1 MVWRFEEGEDLR
13 QAFCRVAEEEI
24 ARVRAGLAAEEADRS
39 KAIHMARQGFKRLR
53 ALARLARPTLR
64 RRFAAENRRWRDAGR
79 LLSGSRDRT
88 VLMESF
94 DNLMTN
100 CSVDL
105 PASAIRSLRN
115 RILEGAAVPAPS
127 ETDAKVEQVIGLIDK
142 AAKDLATLNWPK
154 SSEALVGGFH
164 RSQRELR
171 KSWKKARKEG
181 SPEAL
186 HDWRKRVK
194 DQSAQLRLFRNIV
207 PDALKALREDAK
219 KTAEYLGEEHD
230 LWMLSSRLSEITAP
244 PRKARD
250 LLLKAVEE
258 RRAVLRRKAFEL
270 GERFSS
276 NNPKAFAREV
286 GEAWEAAS
294 PTPSKKPRRKK
305 PRSVRPAPGGAS
317 TSQAG

>member
-24 ARVRAGLAAEEADRS
+24 ARVRAGLAAGEADRS

-53 ALARLARPTLR
+53 ALARLARPTLG
-64 RRFAAENRRWRDAGR
+64 RRFAAENRRWRNAGR
-79 LLSGSRDRT
+79 LLSGSRDRI

-94 DNLMTN
+94 DNFVTN
-100 CSVDL
+100 GSVDL

-142 AAKDLATLNWPK
+142 AAKDIAALNWPK

-219 KTAEYLGEEHD
+219 ETAEYLGEEHD
-230 LWMLSSRLSEITAP
+230 LWMLSSRLSGITAP
-244 PRKARD
+244 PRKGRD

-294 PTPSKKPRRKK
+294 PTPGKKPRRKK
-305 PRSVRPAPGGAS
+305 PRSAQPAPGGAS

>member
-1 MVWRFEEGEDLR
+1 MVWRFEQGEDLR
-13 QAFCRVAEEEI
+13 QAFRRVAEEEI
-24 ARVRAGLAAEEADRS
+24 ARIRAGLAAGEADRAR
-39 KAIHMARQGFKRLR
+39 AIHVARQGFKRLR
-53 ALARLARPTLR
+53 ALARLARPTLG
-64 RRFAAENRRWRDAGR
+64 RRFAATNRGWRDAGR

-94 DNLMTN
+94 DKLVAN
-100 CSVDL
+100 CGLDL

-115 RILEGAAVPAPS
+115 RILEGAAVPAPG
-127 ETDAKVEQVIGLIDK
+127 ETDAKIEEVIELIDV
-142 AAKDLATLNWPK
+142 AAQDVAALSWPK
-154 SSEALVGGFH
+154 SSEALVAGFH

-171 KSWKKARKEG
+171 KSWKRARKEG

-207 PDALKALREDAK
+207 PATLKALRDDAK
-219 KTAEYLGEEHD
+219 ETAEYLGEEHD
-230 LWMLSSRLSEITAP
+230 LWMLSNRLSEITIP

-250 LLLKAVEE
+250 LLLKTVGE
-258 RRAVLRRKAFEL
+258 RRAVLRREAFEL

-276 NNPKAFAREV
+276 NSPKAFAREV

-294 PTPSKKPRRKK
+294 PAPTKKPRRKK
-305 PRSVRPAPGGAS
+305 PRFVQPAPGTAS
-317 TSQAG
+317 TSQTG